1 MIESQSKIEIH
12 ESRKIFIK
20 DFLEIELIESFLN
33 TWFLKIKF
41 NGQDSNLFIKLEN
54 TENINYFDLLKLIKS
69 EEIND

>member
-54 TENINYFDLLKLIKS
+54 TENINYLDLLKLIKS
-69 EEIND
+69 EEIK